1 MTRKILYSP
10 GWGAGWSSWNEG
22 EVAKFMLEYQPI
34 IEFLEGGGSFK
45 YKECGGPSRGDDAM
59 HPILK
64 QMCAEI
70 KEKFGKDYVCC
81 LGADDLEVAYV
92 EGLVR
97 IKEYDGNESYVVQGQ
112 DEGWM

>member
-34 IEFLEGGGSFK
+34 IEFLEGGGEFK
-45 YKECGGPSRGDDAM
+45 REECGGLGSEDQV
-59 HPILK
+59 HPLLK

-70 KEKFGKDYVCC
+70 SEKFGDGHICL
-81 LGADDLEVAYV
+81 LGARDLRVAEVN
-92 EGLVR
+92 GLVR